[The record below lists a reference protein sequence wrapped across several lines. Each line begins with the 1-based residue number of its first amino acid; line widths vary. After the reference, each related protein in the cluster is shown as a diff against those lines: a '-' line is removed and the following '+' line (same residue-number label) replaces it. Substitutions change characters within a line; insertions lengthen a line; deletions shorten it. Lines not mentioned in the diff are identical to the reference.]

1 MKEMGF
7 VDFFWK
13 ESVWLPPNMTWKD
26 VQPTK
31 EGIYTEFS
39 DLLYPLPL
47 AVFILILRHFCE
59 KNFFKPLGMAL
70 GIKDSKHLKPSTN
83 DVLEKEFHLMEKSRE
98 YSINFSQLSRQ
109 LNMTERQIQY
119 WLKKRKLYGKPSTL
133 TKFCESGWRWL
144 FYSSAFVYGF
154 VCLWD
159 EAWFNNIRHCWY
171 NYPHHDVPKEIWWYY
186 MIELGFYW
194 SLFFS
199 QFSDVKRKDFVEMFI
214 HHVITISLLCC
225 SWTCNLHRAGSLVL
239 VIHDFADIFLEFAK
253 MANYTKFTTLCDCVF
268 VFFTV
273 SWIVTRLAIFPSWI
287 LYSAIVEAPQLV
299 QMFPA
304 YYIFNALL
312 SVLLVLHVIWTYYI
326 LKIPYRTLVVK
337 EKIKDSRS
345 DSDLTESEDT

>member
-47 AVFILILRHFCE
+47 AVIILILRQFCE
-59 KNFFKPLGMAL
+59 KNFFKPLGIAF

-119 WLKKRKLYGKPSTL
+119 WLKRRKLYGKPSTL

-144 FYSSAFVYGF
+144 YYSSAFVYGF

-171 NYPHHDVPKEIWWYY
+171 NYPHHDVSKEIWWYY

-214 HHVITISLLCC
+214 HHTITISLLCC

-253 MANYTKFTTLCDCVF
+253 LANYTKFTTLCDCVF
-268 VFFTV
+268 VFFTI

-287 LYSAIVEAPQLV
+287 LYSAIIEAPQLV

-326 LKIPYRTLVVK
+326 LKIPYKSLVVK